1 MIIPNMVKTKINN
14 IKNNVTFGL
23 KNFIIPA
30 SVIGMAFPDVNDF
43 TIKAIAKGN

>member
-23 KNFIIPA
+23 KNFII
-30 SVIGMAFPDVNDF
+30 SGSLVGMAFPDVNDF

>member
-23 KNFIIPA
+23 KNFIIPT
-30 SVIGMAFPDVNDF
+30 SEDGIGFPDVNDF
-43 TIKAIAKGN
+43 IIKAIANGN

>member
-1 MIIPNMVKTKINN
+1 MIIPNIVKTKIIN

-30 SVIGMAFPDVNDF
+30 SLVGIDFPDVNDF
-43 TIKAIAKGN
+43 IIKAIANGN